1 MESEDDRPNINYSI
15 MPYRLNTAVRALT
28 HGSSYKIKRV
38 RDMAEGEKPRE
49 KMIAEGAGA
58 LSMAELL
65 AVVLGVGTKREEV
78 FSMASRLLR
87 EYGEKAIA
95 TQKDP
100 AAMSKELNLPENKAC
115 QIVACFELGRRLFQK
130 KPGGLITIRNAS
142 QAYAYL
148 KDMATLKKEQFR
160 GLYLNNHYQ
169 LIHDEVISIGTV
181 DASLVQAREVFRP
194 ALEYG
199 ASAIIIAHNHP
210 SGVLKAS
217 REDAEITDNLLAAGK
232 ILDVEILDHLIIG
245 PTKYISII

>member
-1 MESEDDRPNINYSI
+1 
-15 MPYRLNTAVRALT
+15 MPYHLKRKQANNGHGRA
-28 HGSSYKIKRV
+28 YQIKRV

-49 KMIAEGAGA
+49 KMIAEGVGA
-58 LSMAELL
+58 LSLAELL

-78 FSMASRLLR
+78 FAMASRLLR

-95 TQKDP
+95 AQKDP
-100 AAMSKELNLPENKAC
+100 LAIVKELKMPEAKAC

-130 KPGGLITIRNAS
+130 KPGGLVTIRNAA
-142 QAYAYL
+142 QAFAYL
-148 KDMATLKKEQFR
+148 KDMGTLKKEQFR

-169 LIHDEVISIGTV
+169 LIHDEVISIGTI

-199 ASAIIIAHNHP
+199 ATAIIIAHNHP
-210 SGVLKAS
+210 SGVLKSS
-217 REDAEITDNLLAAGK
+217 RADAEITDQLLAAGK

-245 PTKYISII
+245 ENKYLSII

>member
-1 MESEDDRPNINYSI
+1 
-15 MPYRLNTAVRALT
+15 MPYRLQKNNHPAGHGRA
-28 HGSSYKIKRV
+28 YEIKRV

-49 KMIAEGAGA
+49 KMISDGVGA
-58 LSMAELL
+58 LSLAELL

-95 TQKDP
+95 AQKDP
-100 AAMSKELNLPENKAC
+100 LAIVKELKLPEAKAC

-130 KPGGLITIRNAS
+130 KPGGLITIRNAA
-142 QAYAYL
+142 QAFAYL
-148 KDMATLKKEQFR
+148 KDMGALKKEQFR

-169 LIHDEVISIGTV
+169 LIHDEVISIGTI

-210 SGVLKAS
+210 SGVLKSS
-217 REDAEITDNLLAAGK
+217 REDAEITSNLLAAGN
-232 ILDVEILDHLIIG
+232 ILDIEILDHLIIG
-245 PTKYISII
+245 DNKYISII

>member
-1 MESEDDRPNINYSI
+1 
-15 MPYRLNTAVRALT
+15 MPYRLQTKQTNNGHGRA
-28 HGSSYKIKRV
+28 YEIKRV

-49 KMIAEGAGA
+49 KMIAEGVGA
-58 LSMAELL
+58 LSLAELL

-78 FSMASRLLR
+78 FAMASRLLR

-95 TQKDP
+95 AQKDP
-100 AAMSKELNLPENKAC
+100 LAIVKELKMPEAKAC

-130 KPGGLITIRNAS
+130 KPGGLVTIRNAA
-142 QAYAYL
+142 QAFAYL
-148 KDMATLKKEQFR
+148 KDMGTLKKEQFR

-169 LIHDEVISIGTV
+169 LIHDEVISIGTI

-199 ASAIIIAHNHP
+199 ATAIIIAHNHP
-210 SGVLKAS
+210 SGVLKSS
-217 REDAEITDNLLAAGK
+217 RADAEITDQLLAAGK

-245 PTKYISII
+245 DNKYLSII